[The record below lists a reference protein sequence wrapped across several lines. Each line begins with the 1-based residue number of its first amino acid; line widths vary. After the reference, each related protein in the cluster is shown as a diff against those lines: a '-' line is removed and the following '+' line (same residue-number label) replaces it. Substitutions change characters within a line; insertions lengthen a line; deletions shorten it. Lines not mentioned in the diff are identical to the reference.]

1 MLKNFDELKKE
12 LTQLAS
18 VINLYKSEA
27 VQLKIVELVFQE
39 QEAAAPP
46 EEPVGASQRR
56 RRAKTVIA
64 GSSSKTSPKPKK
76 NSVQKSGKMGS
87 VSVLNRLIGDGFF
100 KTRRPLS
107 AILEHS
113 RSKLAA
119 NIKPNDMSGPL
130 ARFVRSGKLDREKNK
145 EGQFEYFTK

>member
-1 MLKNFDELKKE
+1 
-12 LTQLAS
+12 

-39 QEAAAPP
+39 AAAPP
-46 EEPVGASQRR
+46 EEEPVASNPRR
-56 RRAKTVIA
+56 RRAKTASA
-64 GSSSKTSPKPKK
+64 GSTSKTSPPPKK
-76 NSVQKSGKMGS
+76 NSGQKSGKMGS
-87 VSVLNRLIGDGFF
+87 VGVLNRLIGDGFF
-100 KTRRPLS
+100 KTRRAMG

-119 NIKPNDMSGPL
+119 TIKPNDMSGPL
-130 ARFVRSGKLDREKNK
+130 ARFVRSGNLDREKNK

>member
-12 LTQLAS
+12 LTQLANI
-18 VINLYKSEA
+18 INLYKSEA

-39 QEAAAPP
+39 QEAGAPP
-46 EEPVGASQRR
+46 EEPSVASPQRR
-56 RRAKTVIA
+56 RVKIA
-64 GSSSKTSPKPKK
+64 AVASSPQTSPKPKM

-100 KTRRPLS
+100 KTRRSLS

-130 ARFVRSGKLDREKNK
+130 ARFVRNEKLDREKNK

>member
-39 QEAAAPP
+39 AGVPP
-46 EEPVGASQRR
+46 EELVVASPRR
-56 RRAKTVIA
+56 RRVKTA
-64 GSSSKTSPKPKK
+64 SAASTSNTSPKPKK
-76 NSVQKSGKMGS
+76 PSVQKSGKMGS
-87 VSVLNRLIGDGFF
+87 VGVLNRLIGDGFF
-100 KTRRPLS
+100 KTRRALS

-113 RSKLAA
+113 SAKLAA